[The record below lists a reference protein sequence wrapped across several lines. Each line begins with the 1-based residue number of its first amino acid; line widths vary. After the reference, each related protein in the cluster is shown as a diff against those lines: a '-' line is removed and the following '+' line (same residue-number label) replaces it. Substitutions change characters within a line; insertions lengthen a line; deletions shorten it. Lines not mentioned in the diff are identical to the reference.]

1 MLTTLCYVALKKI
14 ASISEA
20 RKEKLAQR
28 LVALGETDLLK
39 SELVWDYVYLKDR
52 LEAISSGEKT
62 DLLKSEYKLD
72 EDGCLVIPMQK
83 FENPDKF
90 FNSEGLDK
98 YKKQCIFEFNKIS
111 KEIGKKY
118 GLSNSY
124 VDGESIRFLLD
135 IYDVRKH
142 IQ

>member
-1 MLTTLCYVALKKI
+1 MKNMKKIYRRCLIMLTTLCYVALKKI

-90 FNSEGLDK
+90 FN
-98 YKKQCIFEFNKIS
+98 
-111 KEIGKKY
+111 
-118 GLSNSY
+118 
-124 VDGESIRFLLD
+124 
-135 IYDVRKH
+135 
-142 IQ
+142 